1 VVRGPAA
8 VLAVGAGVAYFLLA
22 PSLPDGGGVYAA
34 GVSGAVAAGLCALAP
49 LGGRDE
55 PGGLT
60 VFAVGAVLL
69 AIALN
74 ARDVGAAASPPEAL
88 FAAAAGMLF
97 AWAFA
102 VPAAVLAVP
111 LLVAGI
117 DVAAVLAGGADA
129 PAAGPGGDLL
139 TLDLP
144 AWGGDGDVSRLGL
157 LDATFL
163 AMFAAWAFRY
173 DLRPRLACALMVAAL
188 AGAVALGLALDRS
201 TPTLAFVSAGML
213 VAAPARLVRSSVHGD
228 VRRS

>member
-1 VVRGPAA
+1 V
-8 VLAVGAGVAYFLLA
+8 
-22 PSLPDGGGVYAA
+22 LPDGAGVYAA
-34 GVSGAVAAGLCALAP
+34 GVAGAVAVGLCALAP

-55 PGGLT
+55 PAGLT

-74 ARDVGAAASPPEAL
+74 ARGVGAAANPAEAL

-102 VPAAVLAVP
+102 LPAAVLAVP

-117 DVAAVLAGGADA
+117 DLAAVLAGGGDG

-163 AMFAAWAFRY
+163 AMFAAWAARY
-173 DLRPRLACALMVAAL
+173 DLRPRLACALMVAGL
-188 AGAVALGLALDRS
+188 AGAVAVGLALDRS
-201 TPTLAFVSAGML
+201 VPALAFVSLGLLASS
-213 VAAPARLVRSSVHGD
+213 PIRLVRYSVRGD